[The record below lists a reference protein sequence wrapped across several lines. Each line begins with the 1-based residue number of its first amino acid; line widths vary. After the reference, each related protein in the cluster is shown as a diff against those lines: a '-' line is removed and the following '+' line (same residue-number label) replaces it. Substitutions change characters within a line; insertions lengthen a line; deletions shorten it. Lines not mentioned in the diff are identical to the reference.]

1 MYIVTAFHRFS
12 LQGFAQCN
20 SETLLS
26 LQKARTCLIFYTSLC
41 ATCWIRNHNF
51 YVTSFSIILLQ
62 QVIKT
67 FWIVIV
73 FLFLQLLKN
82 RLGNDS
88 YVERGM
94 QTFNNGKK
102 SKEIQSTKVELH
114 VS

>member
-1 MYIVTAFHRFS
+1 MLHHFQLFCFS
-12 LQGFAQCN
+12 KLLKHLG
-20 SETLLS
+20 LS
-26 LQKARTCLIFYTSLC
+26 L
-41 ATCWIRNHNF
+41 
-51 YVTSFSIILLQ
+51 
-62 QVIKT
+62 
-67 FWIVIV
+67 IV

-82 RLGNDS
+82 RVGNDS

>member
-1 MYIVTAFHRFS
+1 M
-12 LQGFAQCN
+12 
-20 SETLLS
+20 
-26 LQKARTCLIFYTSLC
+26 
-41 ATCWIRNHNF
+41 
-51 YVTSFSIILLQ
+51 
-62 QVIKT
+62 
-67 FWIVIV
+67 

-82 RLGNDS
+82 RVGNDS